1 MNQGLVQQA
10 WDLLGRGQAEQAVAL
25 TAAGAARPTAMPGL
39 LIVHAAALKG
49 VGRHAEAL
57 PFNERAARGAP
68 QDRLA
73 WYNLAATNG
82 DLGRQAEAEAAVRKA
97 IALGLEAPEA
107 RLVLARAVQFQHR
120 YDEAEA
126 IFQDAIA
133 RRPNFVDAHRDLA
146 QLRWMRTADLDH
158 ALSPLKAALARQS
171 DPRLLH
177 VQALVEEFAGR
188 LPQALDT
195 LRLGLR
201 RHPSDLHLLV
211 TASHAAA
218 ELGETAEGL
227 AHAQTAARLA
237 PGAAPVLKSLAEA
250 LLAAGD
256 AAGASSVAGS
266 VLQAFP
272 YDQHAL
278 SLQALAWR
286 ILGDPRYSALY
297 DYDAFV
303 RPYTLPTPEGWSDL
317 ESFLADLRRRLG
329 ELHDL
334 ETHPLQQSLR
344 GGAQVQSLHTSREPI
359 FQAFFASARATV
371 ERYAAEIG
379 EGGDPLRIRRTGK
392 AVVQGGW
399 SVSLKPNGFHTD
411 HVHPQGWV
419 SSAFYIDLPPG
430 VDDEGKR
437 EGWIKFG
444 QPGCATAPKLA
455 AEHAVKPAPGTLVLF
470 PSYMWHGTV
479 PFSGDTRRLTMA
491 FDAVPG

>member
-1 MNQGLVQQA
+1 MNQNLVQQA
-10 WDLLGRGQAEQAVAL
+10 WDLLGRGRADQAAAL
-25 TAAGAARPTAMPGL
+25 TAEGAARATAMPGL

-49 VGRHAEAL
+49 LGRHGEAL
-57 PFNERAARGAP
+57 PFNERAARAAP

-97 IALGLEAPEA
+97 MALGLDAPEA
-107 RLVLARAVQFQHR
+107 WLVLARAIQFQHR

-126 IFQDAIA
+126 AFQAAIA
-133 RRPNFVDAHRDLA
+133 RRAAFVDAHRDLA

-158 ALSPLKAALARQS
+158 ALAPLKAVLSGQS

-177 VQALVEEFAGR
+177 VQALVEEFAGK

-195 LRLGLR
+195 LRGGLR
-201 RHPSDLHLLV
+201 RHPSDIHLLL
-211 TASHAAA
+211 TAAHAAA
-218 ELGETAEGL
+218 ELGDSAEGL
-227 AHAQTAARLA
+227 AHAQAAARLA
-237 PGAAPVLKSLAEA
+237 PNAAPVLKALAEA
-250 LLAAGD
+250 LLATGD
-256 AAGASSVAGS
+256 AAGASSAAGAVVAA
-266 VLQAFP
+266 LP

-278 SLQALAWR
+278 ALQATAWR
-286 ILGDPRYSALY
+286 ILGDPRYGALY

-303 RPYTLPTPEGWSDL
+303 RPYILPTPQGWPDL
-317 ESFLADLRRRLG
+317 DSFLADLRTRLG
-329 ELHDL
+329 QLHDL

-344 GGAQVQSLHTSREPI
+344 GGAQVQSLHSSPEPL

-371 ERYAAEIG
+371 QRYAAEIG
-379 EGGDPLRIRRTGK
+379 EGSDPLRARRTGR
-392 AVVQGGW
+392 AVIQGGW

-430 VDDEGKR
+430 VDDESKR

-479 PFSGDTRRLTMA
+479 PFTGDKRRLTMA